1 MYNHI
6 SERYHVS
13 HLSGILD
20 QAIANNVNDVEKYQ
34 CKSVDVDRTVV
45 SRLEKLMVI
54 VRRQHSTPPW
64 EDLLQMLLSMLMT
77 RESIVETFCDVIA
90 NITRNFKM
98 LKVYHLLTMYTM
110 LVDTVSLY
118 VQEKQ
123 YTDVLQDLQKLHIF
137 IISKSNVSVLANMLS
152 MIE

>member
-1 MYNHI
+1 MGNCLCVMYNHI

-98 LKVYHLLTMYTM
+98 LITSLSPAYYVYNACRHREFVCARKTVYRCLTGFAKTAYIHN
-110 LVDTVSLY
+110 
-118 VQEKQ
+118 Q
-123 YTDVLQDLQKLHIF
+123 
-137 IISKSNVSVLANMLS
+137 
-152 MIE
+152 

>member
-1 MYNHI
+1 
-6 SERYHVS
+6 
-13 HLSGILD
+13 
-20 QAIANNVNDVEKYQ
+20 
-34 CKSVDVDRTVV
+34 
-45 SRLEKLMVI
+45 
-54 VRRQHSTPPW
+54 
-64 EDLLQMLLSMLMT
+64 MLMT